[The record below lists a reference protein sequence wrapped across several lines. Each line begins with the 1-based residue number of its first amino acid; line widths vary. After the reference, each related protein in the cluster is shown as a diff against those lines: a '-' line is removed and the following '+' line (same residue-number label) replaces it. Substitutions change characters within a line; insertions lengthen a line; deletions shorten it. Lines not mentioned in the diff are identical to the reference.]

1 MKPVIANKMPVSKV
15 AGMDKPKYFAT
26 QGKAKEAATTKEAL
40 IKNFKSLYRTKT
52 VSIKPTN
59 INIVVSVTSMAI

>member
-1 MKPVIANKMPVSKV
+1 MKPVIANKIPVSKV

-40 IKNFKSLYRTKT
+40 IKNFKTLYRMKI
-52 VSIKPTN
+52 VIIKPTN
-59 INIVVSVTSMAI
+59 INIVVSVISIAI